1 LLKKG
6 QQNKSNKLREL
17 SVIDKTLN
25 NNDTNNESNG
35 KIEKDVHNTR
45 NEIAKELGRNQVSQ
59 YFMLINKIAT
69 KILDYAKDHQAG
81 RVSQNDTTVSFNFTK
96 WHKHFRNC

>member
-1 LLKKG
+1 
-6 QQNKSNKLREL
+6 L
-17 SVIDKTLN
+17 SKTDKT
-25 NNDTNNESNG
+25 DE
-35 KIEKDVHNTR
+35 EHNTR

-59 YFMLINKIAT
+59 YFMLINKIDT

-81 RVSQNDTTVSFNFTK
+81 RVSQNDTTVSFNFTE

>member
-6 QQNKSNKLREL
+6 QQNKSNKLRKL

-35 KIEKDVHNTR
+35 KIEKDVHNTQK
-45 NEIAKELGRNQVSQ
+45 EIAKELGRNQVSQ

-69 KILDYAKDHQAG
+69 KILDYAKDHQEG
-81 RVSQNDTTVSFNFTK
+81 RVAQNATNVTFNFTK